1 VIISLTGPE
10 WFFGIGSGFEIILG
24 FVAFLIA
31 MLSLKAFNLST
42 DKKYYYF
49 SFSFFLLS
57 LAYFIMGI
65 SKFAMLTHVL
75 NELTV
80 MLQQFDFIFFIYV
93 LLITFAY
100 MILLIITLKLNRNKK
115 AIGLLFGTSLLF
127 VAFSYQYFLK
137 FHLVLLLL
145 LFFLALKYFE
155 NAAEKKTVNSRL
167 VFAAFYFMMIGQIF
181 ALCVIVMPG
190 LVIVGEIFT
199 LLGFLMLFGMF
210 VKVLKHG

>member
-1 VIISLTGPE
+1 MIISLTGPQ
-10 WFFGIGSGFEIILG
+10 WFYGIGSGFEIILG

-31 MLSLKAFNLST
+31 MLSLKAFKLST

-49 SFSFFLLS
+49 SFSFFLIS
-57 LAYFIMGI
+57 LAYFLTGV

-75 NELTV
+75 NQLTAI
-80 MLQQFDFIFFIYV
+80 LQQFDFIFFLHV
-93 LLITFAY
+93 LLIIFAY
-100 MILLIITLKLNRNKK
+100 MILLIITLKINRNKK
-115 AIGLLFGTSLLF
+115 AIGLLFGVSLLF

-155 NAAEKKTVNSRL
+155 NAADKKTINSGL
-167 VFAAFYFMMIGQIF
+167 VFTAFYFLMIGQVF
-181 ALCVIVMPG
+181 ALCVILMPG
-190 LVIVGEIFT
+190 LVILGELFQ